1 MSGSLSGGA
10 GPPLALT
17 AVTGRP
23 HLFHL
28 FLLVAKSEIIPI
40 VPHHGFAN
48 ARTSICKLERKIPS
62 CFRSAIDC
70 R

>member
-40 VPHHGFAN
+40 VP
-48 ARTSICKLERKIPS
+48 PS
-62 CFRSAIDC
+62 RLRQRADFNLQIGAQNPLLLSFCN
-70 R
+70 